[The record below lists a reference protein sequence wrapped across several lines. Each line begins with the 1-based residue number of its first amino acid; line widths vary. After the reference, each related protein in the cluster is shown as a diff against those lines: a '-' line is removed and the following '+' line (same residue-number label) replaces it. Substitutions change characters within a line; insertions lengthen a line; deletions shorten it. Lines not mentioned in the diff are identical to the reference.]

1 MKQIQKSLFLL
12 AVAALVVGLTGCR
25 KKPVGLTPIPG
36 QKALPP
42 AQDGVFPP
50 EPGPTGLAGTDMGLG
65 DGGIG
70 SGSTIPDG
78 TAIDAETVGLGED
91 TSALGENLVGGD
103 TSAATT
109 AEDLTESVPD
119 NMTDAGIPTN
129 DRPVFD
135 GDWEMDSDFFH
146 SNTIYFDFDRSDVK
160 SSERVKVEEV
170 ALYLQ
175 RESRNGVLVDGH
187 CDERGTEEYN
197 RALGERRAL
206 SVREYLAR
214 LGIDSSRIY
223 TRSFGEDMPA
233 DPGQNE
239 AAYSKNRRGE
249 FILLIPRKP

>member
-1 MKQIQKSLFLL
+1 MKSVHRTALIALSLI
-12 AVAALVVGLTGCR
+12 LVLFVSGC
-25 KKPVGLTPIPG
+25 KKRPVGLTHIPANKG
-36 QKALPP
+36 MMAPGDEFGAEATEP
-42 AQDGVFPP
+42 VGIGTDGGAGNNNTSILAEVDKGLAIDNGSVGTTGLEP
-50 EPGPTGLAGTDMGLG
+50 EPPIGAGTDGGLTSG
-65 DGGIG
+65 TLSDGSIEQAGR
-70 SGSTIPDG
+70 
-78 TAIDAETVGLGED
+78 VNYNED
-91 TSALGENLVGGD
+91 YD
-103 TSAATT
+103 
-109 AEDLTESVPD
+109 
-119 NMTDAGIPTN
+119 
-129 DRPVFD
+129 
-135 GDWEMDSDFFH
+135 MDSSTFS
-146 SNTIYFDFDRSDVK
+146 SNTVYFDFDRSNVR

>member
-12 AVAALVVGLTGCR
+12 AIAALVVGLTGCR

-36 QKALPP
+36 QKPLPP
-42 AQDGVFPP
+42 AQEGVFPP
-50 EPGPTGLAGTDMGLG
+50 EPGPEGLAGT
-65 DGGIG
+65 
-70 SGSTIPDG
+70 SGVGATPDG
-78 TAIDAETVGLGED
+78 AAIDADPVGLGAGA
-91 TSALGENLVGGD
+91 TGENLAGAD

-109 AEDLTESVPD
+109 GEDLSESVPE

-129 DRPVFD
+129 ERPVFD

-146 SNTIYFDFDRSDVK
+146 SNTVYFDFDRSEVK
-160 SSERVKVEEV
+160 ASERVKVEEV

-239 AAYSKNRRGE
+239 AAYAKNRRGE

>member
-1 MKQIQKSLFLL
+1 MKHIKHSILIL
-12 AVAALVVGLTGCR
+12 AVIVLALGATGCR

-36 QKALPP
+36 QKPLPP
-42 AQDGVFPP
+42 GSEGIFPP
-50 EPGPTGLAGTDMGLG
+50 EGAGAIAGLPG
-65 DGGIG
+65 DGTGTG
-70 SGSTIPDG
+70 GTPAGG
-78 TAIDAETVGLGED
+78 TANPVDASAVDLGTD
-91 TSALGENLVGGD
+91 TSAVGEDMAGTALGTD
-103 TSAATT
+103 TSAAGT
-109 AEDLTESVPD
+109 DLTDSVPS
-119 NMTDAGIPTN
+119 NMTDSGIPTS

-146 SNTIYFDFDRSDVK
+146 SNTVYFDFDRSNIKD
-160 SSERVKVEEV
+160 SERVKVEEV

-175 RESRNGVLVDGH
+175 RQSRNGVLVDGH

-239 AAYSKNRRGE
+239 AAYAKNRRGE